1 MPVISRFYGLV
12 VKMYF
17 GASEHNPPHFHVSYG
32 EYAGIF
38 DIQTLQMMEGDLP
51 AKAQALIQEWAGEH
65 KDDLQKIWDKQEF
78 IQIPPLE

>member
-17 GASEHNPPHFHVSYG
+17 SSAEHNPPHFHVSYG

-38 DIQTLQMMEGDLP
+38 NIQTLQMMEGDLP
-51 AKAQALIQEWAGEH
+51 AKAQALIREWAGEH